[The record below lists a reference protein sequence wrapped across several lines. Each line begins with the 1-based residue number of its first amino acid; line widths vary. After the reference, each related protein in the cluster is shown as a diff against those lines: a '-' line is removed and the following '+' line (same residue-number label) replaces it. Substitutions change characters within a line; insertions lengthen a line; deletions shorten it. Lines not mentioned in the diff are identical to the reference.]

1 MIHSKYLVHRRYG
14 LVAGA
19 ALFLSTLAGIAQS
32 DNPYVGRWSF
42 TTPGGG
48 AGWLSISQEKGWLD
62 GSILWVAGS
71 VVPVSSVMLTDDA
84 ALWVTRVNEVKRKD
98 AAGKVVRTQ
107 QFTEALIGKISGDT
121 IEFTRIVPHQNGRG
135 MDREEFTA
143 KRMPPIP
150 PAPDLSQVK
159 FGNPISLFNGQNLA
173 GWRLTDEHAVNGWS
187 ARDGLLV
194 NNPAQEEG
202 KAHKNYG
209 NLRTDKE
216 FEDFNLTLQAR
227 VQKGQNSGI
236 YLRGVYEVQ
245 VADTHGRKLD
255 PHNMG
260 GVYSRITPT
269 SAAEKPAGEWQTLDI
284 TLVKKHVTVILN
296 GTKIIDNQPVLG
308 PTGGALWA
316 DDSRPGPLYLQGD
329 HTGVEYRDIVIR
341 PVAQ

>member
-1 MIHSKYLVHRRYG
+1 MIQTKSLMHRRFG
-14 LVAGA
+14 IVAGA
-19 ALFLSTLAGIAQS
+19 ALFLSSLSGFAQA
-32 DNPYVGRWSF
+32 DNPYIGRWSF

-48 AGWLSISQEKGWLD
+48 AGWLGITQEKDYLD

-71 VVPVSSVMLTDDA
+71 VVPVSSVMLADDGS
-84 ALWVTRVNEVKRKD
+84 LWVTRVNEVKRKD
-98 AAGKVVRTQ
+98 ASGKVVRTQ
-107 QFTEALIGKISGDT
+107 QFTEALVGKISGNE
-121 IEFTRIVPHQNGRG
+121 IEFTRIVPHENGRG
-135 MDREEFTA
+135 MTQEEFTA
-143 KRMPPIP
+143 KRMPTIP
-150 PAPDLSQVK
+150 PAPNLSEVK
-159 FGNPISLFNGQNLA
+159 FANPVSLFNGQNLD
-173 GWRLTDEHAVNGWS
+173 GWRLTEPKAVSGWS
-187 ARDGLLV
+187 AKDGLLV
-194 NNPAQEEG
+194 NQPVQDEG
-202 KAHKNYG
+202 KPHKNYG
-209 NLRTDKE
+209 NLRTDRE

-245 VADTHGRKLD
+245 VADTYGRKLD

-269 SAAEKPAGEWQTLDI
+269 SSAEKPPGEWQTLDI

-329 HTGVEYRDIVIR
+329 HTGIEYRDIVIR
-341 PVAQ
+341 PVTQ